1 LELVSSF
8 VSFHQKI
15 RRLLQFWIFRAP
27 SRPDNL
33 GFVQFQKL
41 RPYRPGRT
49 RKKMKEKDNLTLIKK
64 RIKREFET
72 KQ

>member
-49 RKKMKEKDNLTLIKK
+49 RKKMGERKRQFDVDKEENKK
-64 RIKREFET
+64 GV
-72 KQ
+72 